1 MKRFFLMA
9 SVCLA
14 LLFVPQEAHAEGFSG
29 DFSIIGGEI
38 TEETPA
44 APSEPETPAPV
55 EPETPAPVE
64 PETPAPVEPEKPAP
78 VEPEKP
84 APVEPEKPTPVEPE
98 KPAPVEPE
106 KPAPVEPEKPAPA
119 EPEKPAPV
127 EPEKPAA
134 PSAEQVVLPAPSTEQ
149 VVSSA
154 PSAEQVVSSA
164 QAEEVPLAE
173 YLGEVVTIDDEPT
186 PGQGY
191 RPVSDSSNEGKASD
205 TGSIAI
211 VIAWMALASMII
223 FFLLKRIYAVEEEK
237 DGEYTVTKKFF
248 RLSKAAEF
256 LKDQNVSRIQIRNT
270 WRRDDLCIVYKF
282 EGGAESSEFATQKEA
297 NTLKKVLGY
306 VVPEEVLL

>member
-44 APSEPETPAPV
+44 APS
-55 EPETPAPVE
+55 
-64 PETPAPVEPEKPAP
+64 
-78 VEPEKP
+78 EPEKP

-134 PSAEQVVLPAPSTEQ
+134 PSAEQVVLPAPSTEQVVSSAPSAEQ